1 MESVKKVVKHFTWV
15 QILFLTCLS
24 ASGQGDPFA
33 IPEKFDNYRQHVLQ
47 EKIFVHTDKP
57 VYFAGEIMWFKI
69 YDVEATTHMPLDI
82 SKVAYAEILDH
93 ENKPVLQAKI
103 ALKIGSGSGSF
114 SLPFTINSGSYK
126 FRAYTNWMKNTAPEY
141 FFEKPL
147 NIINTLKTA
156 PASLHQKD
164 GLYDI
169 QFFPEG
175 GNLVTNIETKIGFRV
190 VNQEGRGMNF
200 EGMVVDE
207 NNRNI
212 VTFHPL
218 KFGIGNFMFK
228 PEEGHSYKAIIKLDN
243 KDITKELPLIHDQ
256 GYVMNLNEDRNDS
269 IEVTIRER
277 VKSPVEADRLMYFF
291 VHTRQQTKIA
301 ERIDLINGKRDFKFS
316 KSLLGEGISH
326 FTLFNSNQQPVCER
340 LFFKIPRKKL
350 EIEIKSGAQQ
360 YSPRGKVNMDIF
372 SQNSDGTPEPA
383 DLSVAVYKHD
393 SLQTVDPTNIF
404 NYLWLSSDLKGNI
417 ESPEYYFN
425 NQDDWGK
432 QAIDNLML
440 VNGWSRFRWEN
451 VLKNKA
457 DSVQYLPE
465 YEGHIIDLKISDIRT
480 GKPASNILTYL
491 FIPGLHF
498 QFYNST
504 SSSKGQLRFYTRKF
518 YAPGEIMVQTSCQ
531 TDSSFRFEVS
541 TPFCS
546 KYSSNLVPDFVLSE
560 KSGHEIAE
568 HSIDFQVQ
576 NIYSATAIGH
586 IKESPTDTLA
596 FFGKPDLTYFLDAY
610 TRFVTMEEV
619 IREYIEGV
627 SLHRKKNNFSV
638 QLVNIHQHLSFEK
651 EPLVL
656 FDGFPICDF
665 NKVMGYDPLLIKKI
679 EIINQKYYLGEN
691 QYDGILSLTTYKGN
705 FTDLK
710 SEANSMIFDYE
721 GLQKQKE
728 FYSPVYE
735 TETQKANRL
744 PDFRN
749 LLFWSPD
756 TKTDS
761 LGKGRIGFYA
771 SDRVGEYV
779 IVIQGIAPD
788 GSSGSRIDS
797 FSVKGPKQSLKR

>member
-1 MESVKKVVKHFTWV
+1 MELIKRAVKYFLWV
-15 QILFLTCLS
+15 QILILNSLS
-24 ASGQGDPFA
+24 SSGQGEPFA
-33 IPEKFDNYRQHVLQ
+33 IPEKLDYYQQHVLQ
-47 EKIFVHTDKP
+47 EKIFVHTDKSL
-57 VYFAGEIMWFKI
+57 YFAGEIMWFKI
-69 YDVEATTHMPLDI
+69 YDVDATTHKPLDI

-93 ENKPVLQAKI
+93 EDKPVLQAKI
-103 ALKIGSGSGSF
+103 VLKNGSGSGSF

-126 FRAYTNWMKNTAPEY
+126 FRAYTNWMKNTGPDF

-147 NIINTLKTA
+147 NLINTLKTA
-156 PASLHQKD
+156 PVSLHQKD

-175 GNLVTNIETKIGFRV
+175 GNLVKNIETKIGYRV
-190 VNQEGRGMNF
+190 VNQEGRGMDF
-200 EGMVVDE
+200 EGTVVDE
-207 NNRNI
+207 NNRAV

-218 KFGIGNFMFK
+218 KFGIGNFLFR
-228 PEEGHSYKAIIKLDN
+228 PEDGHSYKALIKLDN
-243 KDITKELPLIHDQ
+243 KVVTKELPLIHEQ
-256 GYVMNLNEDRNDS
+256 GYVMNLNEQGNDS
-269 IEVTIRER
+269 IMVSIQSR
-277 VKSPVEADRLMYFF
+277 VNLPVSSERLMYMI
-291 VHTRQQTKIA
+291 VHTRQKTKIV
-301 ERIDLINGKRDFKFS
+301 ERIALVNGKCDFKIS
-316 KSLLGEGISH
+316 KSILGDGISH
-326 FTLFNSNQQPVCER
+326 FTLFNSKQQPVCER
-340 LFFKIPRKKL
+340 LFFKIPRQKL
-350 EIEIKSGAQQ
+350 EIEIRSGAQQ
-360 YSPRGKVNMDIF
+360 FSPRRKVDLDIL
-372 SQNSDGTPEPA
+372 SQDSDGTPVHA
-383 DLSVAVYKHD
+383 DLSVAVYRHD

-425 NQDDWGK
+425 NQDASGK
-432 QAIDNLML
+432 KAIDNLML
-440 VNGWSRFRWEN
+440 VNGWSRFRWED
-451 VLKNKA
+451 VLKNKT
-457 DSVQYLPE
+457 DSFQFLPE
-465 YEGHIIDLKISDIRT
+465 YEGNIIDLKISDIRT

-491 FIPGLHF
+491 FVPGIHF

-504 SSSKGQLRFYTRKF
+504 SNSKGQLRFYTHKF
-518 YAPGEIMVQTSCQ
+518 YTPGEIMVQTGCQ

-541 TPFCS
+541 NPFCS

-560 KSGHEIAE
+560 NIGHEIAE
-568 HSIDFQVQ
+568 HSIDVQVQ
-576 NIYSATAIGH
+576 NIYSAKAIGH
-586 IKESPTDTLA
+586 IKEPPTDTLA
-596 FFGKPDLTYFLDAY
+596 FFGKPDLKYFLDAY
-610 TRFVTMEEV
+610 TRFGTMEEV
-619 IREYIEGV
+619 VREYVEGV
-627 SLHRKKNNFSV
+627 SLHRKKNDFFV

-656 FDGFPICDF
+656 FDGLPICDF

-735 TETQKANRL
+735 TETQNANRL

-761 LGKGRIGFYA
+761 LGKGRIGFYT
-771 SDRVGEYV
+771 SDRVGDYV
-779 IVIQGIAPD
+779 IVIQGITPD

-797 FSVKGPKQSLKR
+797 FSVKGPKTSIKR